1 MGFEQLASLR
11 DELVKQAEAD
21 KAAQQQKKTAEK
33 TPAKKTAKVDPLL
46 AIIGLLQ
53 KNFPQAFPKKPAG
66 KVPLK
71 IGIHKDI
78 LEQADQLGTPK
89 NELRAAIK
97 AWCWGNRYWDCLTE
111 NAVRVDLLGNS
122 AGLVTKVDADQADK
136 LKQGRKKKPQA
147 VDTPPPEMAELSEQ
161 GSMS

>member
-11 DELVKQAEAD
+11 DELAKQAVAE
-21 KAAQQQKKTAEK
+21 KIEKRQKKVGASV
-33 TPAKKTAKVDPLL
+33 KKSGKVDALL

-53 KNFPQAFPKKPAG
+53 KTFPLAFPKKPAT

-78 LEQADQLGTPK
+78 LEQAERLGTD
-89 NELRAAIK
+89 NNDLRKAIK

-111 NAVRVDLLGNS
+111 DAVRVDLDGNA
-122 AGLVTKVDADQADK
+122 AGQVTKADAEQAKK
-136 LKQGRKKKPQA
+136 LKAGRRKQSETVAALP
-147 VDTPPPEMAELSEQ
+147 AE
-161 GSMS
+161 GD